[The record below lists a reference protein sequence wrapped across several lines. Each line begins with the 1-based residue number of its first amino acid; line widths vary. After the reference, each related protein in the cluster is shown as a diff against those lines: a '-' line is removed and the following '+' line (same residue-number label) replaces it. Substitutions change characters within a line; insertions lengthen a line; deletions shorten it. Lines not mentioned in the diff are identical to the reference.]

1 MRDYS
6 PFFPDDEKQG
16 SVFNSPQKKPNTTNS
31 TFYDAGDLYPS
42 TALAEDRSYNI
53 GCTGYRTVVISANGQ
68 VKFAP
73 CTTSEQYTLLMK
85 QMPDEYRKR
94 EYYTFDPRENLYDVR
109 EAVNDDVFEG
119 FDYREQIFE
128 RTLSRVI
135 LKDPVKMT
143 ILQYFQRV
151 VYGLIETTKQI
162 KNFPN
167 YTVKKNNRRVF

>member
-1 MRDYS
+1 MRNYS
-6 PFFPDDEKQG
+6 PFFANNEMQG
-16 SVFNSPQKKPNTTNS
+16 SVFNSPQKAPQTQNTT
-31 TFYDAGDLYPS
+31 FFVVGDLYPS

-53 GCTGYRTVVISANGQ
+53 GCTGYRTVVIASDGQ

-73 CTTSEQYTLLMK
+73 CSTSEQYTLLMK

-94 EYYTFDPRENLYDVR
+94 VYYTFDPRENLYDVR
-109 EAVNDDVFEG
+109 DAVNDDVFEG

-128 RTLSRVI
+128 RTLSNVI
-135 LKDPVKMT
+135 LKDPVKVS

-151 VYGLIETTKQI
+151 IYGLIETTKQI